1 MKDGR
6 AASLPLAAPFH
17 RCIIPAFSF
26 HSPTM
31 DHIRR
36 LLFALLVFFAA
47 FYVFSTWR
55 GGKEGYGLLDLLK
68 GRKPS
73 PESFTVPAAPKVNL
87 DDMQVLAKLSDE
99 SAKLSAAVL
108 PCVVSVNTKTIIPG
122 RRMWS
127 PFYGIVQGRSYV
139 SPGLGSGAFISK
151 EGHVVTNYHVIDGV
165 SEVQVVTNDGKKFPA
180 RIIGAN
186 RERDVALLKVENG
199 KTDFPALA
207 FANSDDAKVGQ
218 LVFAVGNPF
227 GLSGTVTQ
235 GIISARDRHLSDG
248 ALNYLQTDTVIN
260 PGNSGGPLVNIKGE
274 IVGINV
280 AIYQGEETSRT
291 WQGVGLAI
299 PSNEAKAV
307 VDEIIAQASSTA
319 KPVSGM
325 GYLGLTLNDQLVRID
340 PSFGAGAIGALVV
353 EVSPGSPA
361 EAAGLMVD
369 DLILDFGGQRFRS
382 PDEVFALIRQ
392 TRPGTQVKMTVL
404 RNGQTMTL
412 TVAVGQRPQTR

>member
-1 MKDGR
+1 
-6 AASLPLAAPFH
+6 
-17 RCIIPAFSF
+17 
-26 HSPTM
+26 M
-31 DHIRR
+31 DHLRR

-47 FYVFSTWR
+47 FYLFSVWR
-55 GGKEGYGLLDLLK
+55 DGQDGYGLLDLLK
-68 GRKPS
+68 GRKPT
-73 PESFTVPAAPKVNL
+73 PERFTAPAAPKLNL
-87 DDMQVLAKLSDE
+87 DDVQVLARLSDE
-99 SAKLSAAVL
+99 SAKLSSAVL

-151 EGHVVTNYHVIDGV
+151 EGHVITNFHVIDGV

-186 RERDVALLKVENG
+186 RERDVALLKVEG
-199 KTDFPALA
+199 SGSDFPALT
-207 FANSDDAKVGQ
+207 FASSDEVKVGQ
-218 LVFAVGNPF
+218 IVFAVGNPF

-248 ALNYLQTDTVIN
+248 ALDYLQTDTVIN

-280 AIYQGEETSRT
+280 AIYQGEESSRT

-299 PSNEAKAV
+299 PAREAKAV
-307 VDEIIAQASSTA
+307 VDEILSLAGSSSKSASG
-319 KPVSGM
+319 P

-340 PSFGAGAIGALVV
+340 PSIGVGAIGALIV

-361 EAAGLMVD
+361 EQAGLQVD
-369 DLILDFGGQRFRS
+369 DLILDFGGRPFKS
-382 PDEVFALIRQ
+382 PDEVFDLIRR
-392 TRPGTQVKMTVL
+392 TRPGTQVKMTVM
-404 RNGQTMTL
+404 RGGQTMTV
-412 TVAVGQRPQTR
+412 TATVGQRPQVR

>member
-1 MKDGR
+1 
-6 AASLPLAAPFH
+6 
-17 RCIIPAFSF
+17 
-26 HSPTM
+26 M
-31 DHIRR
+31 DQIRR
-36 LLFALLVFFAA
+36 IFFALFVFCAA
-47 FYVFSTWR
+47 FFVFSIWR
-55 GGKEGYGLLDLLK
+55 GNRDGYGLLNLLR
-68 GRKPS
+68 GEKPT
-73 PESFTVPAAPKVNL
+73 PESFTTPTVPTLNL
-87 DDMQVLAKLSDE
+87 NDVQVLAKLSDE
-99 SAKLSAAVL
+99 SARLAGAVL

-122 RRMWS
+122 RQMWS

-151 EGHVVTNYHVIDGV
+151 EGHVVTNYHVINGV
-165 SEVQVVTNDGKKFPA
+165 SEVQVVTNEGEKFPA

-199 KTDFPALA
+199 KKDFPALS

-299 PSNEAKAV
+299 PANEAKAV
-307 VDEIIAQASSTA
+307 VDDIIAQASSSSKAVT
-319 KPVSGM
+319 GM
-325 GYLGLTLNDQLVRID
+325 GYLGLSLNDQLVRID

-353 EVSPGSPA
+353 EVTPGSPA
-361 EAAGLMVD
+361 EASGLLVD
-369 DLILDFGGQRFRS
+369 DLILDFGGRKFRS
-382 PDEVFALIRQ
+382 PDDIFALIRQ
-392 TRPGTQVKMTVL
+392 TRPGTQVKMSVL
-404 RNGQTMTL
+404 RNGQAL
-412 TVAVGQRPQTR
+412 TITATIGKRPPTS

>member
-1 MKDGR
+1 
-6 AASLPLAAPFH
+6 
-17 RCIIPAFSF
+17 
-26 HSPTM
+26 M